1 MSKPVKE
8 FVPELSIE
16 PNEQAALVLTVAS
29 EGYRVIHKLI
39 KHRVDTFILALINV
53 SSTEEKA
60 VLEAHRVA
68 KVAARMYDGITEE
81 INFICQDYSSGR
93 KVDTIQ
99 PDSTEGVIDFGPPAT
114 TQDQYETATE
124 EGLL

>member
-1 MSKPVKE
+1 MSKTVKE
-8 FVPELSIE
+8 FVPELIIE

-39 KHRVDTFILALINV
+39 KHKVDTFILALINV

-81 INFICQDYSSGR
+81 INYICQDYSAGR
-93 KVDTIQ
+93 KTDSIQ
-99 PDSTEGVIDFGPPAT
+99 PDLTEGVVDLGPLAT
-114 TQDQYETATE
+114 TQEQYETATE
-124 EGLL
+124 EGLV